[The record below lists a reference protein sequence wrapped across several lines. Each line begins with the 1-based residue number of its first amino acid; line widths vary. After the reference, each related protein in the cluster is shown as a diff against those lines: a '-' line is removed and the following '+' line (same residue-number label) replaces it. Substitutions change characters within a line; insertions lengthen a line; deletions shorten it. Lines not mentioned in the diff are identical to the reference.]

1 MDKSDRLLLKVLEE
15 LGVRIKTTRGNT
27 ITFKTKE
34 IVRDTK
40 TGIRV
45 LKSLERYGLDLWSN
59 RKNIKKYMLSRDT
72 ELWRMLERLSPEE
85 CAKRIRI
92 RIEV

>member
-1 MDKSDRLLLKVLEE
+1 MDKNDELLLRVLEE

-34 IVRDTK
+34 VIKDTR
-40 TGIRV
+40 TGTRV
-45 LKSLERYGLDLWSN
+45 LKSIERYGLELWSN
-59 RKNIKKYMLSRDT
+59 RKNIKKYILSRDT
-72 ELWRMLERLSPEE
+72 KLWKMLEELPPEE

-92 RIEV
+92 RIEI

>member
-1 MDKSDRLLLKVLEE
+1 MDKCDEMLLRVLEE

-34 IVRDTK
+34 VIKDTR
-40 TGIRV
+40 TGTRV

-72 ELWRMLERLSPEE
+72 KLWKMLEELPPEE

-92 RIEV
+92 RIEI